1 MCYRQLAPREKY
13 HIEFNFGKMSLRQIA
28 IELNRAVS
36 TISREVK
43 RCLSF
48 GFTTYLADYKER
60 INQVRERGLLQTQR
74 QSVANGEIFT
84 QTKIKSR
91 ADFRSSVVK
100 KRDKNQTSSDLQLDL
115 S

>member
-1 MCYRQLAPREKY
+1 MDYRQLAQSERY
-13 HIEFNFGKMSLRQIA
+13 FIEWHFGKCSMRQIDA
-28 IELNRAVS
+28 ELNRAVS
-36 TISREVK
+36 TISQEIK